1 MVKRLLDANASD
13 FREMKAHDLIESI
26 HLSEGRVILAEVIA
40 AAAPLVDKISNAEL
54 AAGMGADMI
63 LFNLYDVSDPSV
75 SGFPDQGQTAQPGA
89 PAFGKFSSGRGV
101 TLNLVKE
108 WIGRPVGINLE
119 PIENPDAFTTPG
131 RLASPE
137 NVQAAA
143 DQGADFIVL
152 TGNPYTGVITA
163 GLVSALEDIREKI
176 GTQLVIFA
184 GKMHAAGTDEG
195 TTRVVDL
202 EDFTD
207 AGADGVV
214 LPAPGTVPG
223 MTVEKARNLVEKAHS
238 LGLLVMNGI
247 GTSQEGASITTIEQL
262 ALMSK
267 MTGADIHHIGDAG
280 MMGMAVPENISAWS
294 MALRGRRHTWHR
306 MAASLKR

>member
-13 FREMKAHDLIESI
+13 FRGMTAHDLIESI
-26 HLSEGRVILAEVIA
+26 RLSEGRVVLAEVIA
-40 AAAPLVDKISNAEL
+40 SSAPLVDKISNAEL

-63 LFNLYDVSDPSV
+63 LLNLYDVSMPTV
-75 SGFPDQGQTAQPGA
+75 SGFPDQGETVQSGA
-89 PAFGKFSSGRGV
+89 PAFGRFSLGRGV
-101 TLNLVKE
+101 TLRLVKE

-119 PIENPDAFTTPG
+119 PIENPEALTTPG

-137 NVQAAA
+137 NAQAAV

-152 TGNPYTGVITA
+152 TGNPYSGVTIA
-163 GLVSALEDIREKI
+163 GLVSALENIREKI
-176 GTQLVIFA
+176 GTRLVIFA
-184 GKMHAAGTDEG
+184 GKMHAAGTYEAV
-195 TTRVVDL
+195 TRAVDL
-202 EDFTD
+202 EDFAD

-223 MTVEKARNLVEKAHS
+223 MTVDSVRNLVEKAHN
-238 LGLLVMNGI
+238 LDLLVMSGI

-280 MMGMAVPENISAWS
+280 TMGMAVPENISAWS
-294 MALRGRRHTWHR
+294 MSLRGRRHTWHR
-306 MAASLKR
+306 MAASLRR